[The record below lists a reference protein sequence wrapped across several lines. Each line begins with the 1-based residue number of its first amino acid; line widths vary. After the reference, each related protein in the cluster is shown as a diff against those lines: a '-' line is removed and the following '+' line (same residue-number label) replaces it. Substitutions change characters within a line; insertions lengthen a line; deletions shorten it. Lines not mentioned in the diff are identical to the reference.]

1 MVKIAPSILSA
12 NFANLSQDIKS
23 LDEAGAD
30 LYHIDVMDGHF
41 VPNLTFGLKVISE
54 IRHLTQK
61 IFDVH
66 LMVDN
71 PQSYFEDLRK
81 ANVNMVSFHFE
92 ATKHHNSLLQHLKK
106 LDLQAGIALNP
117 STPIHMLDDIIEDLD
132 FILIMSV
139 NPGFGGQKFLKN
151 TFKKLN
157 DLNNRYKVSYPNLQI
172 QVDGGVDETNIAQL
186 KKLNIDIAVAG
197 TSVFKNNDL
206 KNNIELLKNK

>member
-71 PQSYFEDLRK
+71 PQSYFEDLKK

-186 KKLNIDIAVAG
+186 KNLNIDIAVAG